1 MIRRFAR
8 KGPRLFAPQVV
19 QTSAM
24 DCGPAALKCLLEGF
38 GVPASY
44 ARLLE
49 ACHTDVDG
57 TSIDAIEQVA
67 VTLGLAAEQIM
78 LPVDHLL
85 LGAAHAL
92 PALVVVRRDNMTH
105 FIVVWQTYGPFVQ
118 LMDPAKGRR
127 WLREEAFQRE
137 LYVHQ
142 QIVPAN
148 GWREWAGS
156 REFLDAVDQRLD
168 RVRVPAAVARRV
180 VSEAEADPRWV
191 GLATLD
197 AAIRMVSGLASAG
210 GLRRGPDAGRVLE
223 MLVARAKDPR
233 DPRPLVPADY
243 WSVLRAPANEGDESD
258 ESLVLRGAVLM
269 RVRERRAEDELP
281 QAELPQAE
289 HSQAERSEA
298 ESVRQDRERVELR
311 ETLKPVIGEAH
322 AGPFLEAWRV
332 IRRNGIASPLVIAA
346 GLVLAAGGALFEMLL
361 FRGIL
366 EIGQL
371 VSLREQRMLTALIVL
386 GYVAGLL
393 LLDVAIFGGLL
404 RLGRRMEAQLRVAL
418 LERLPN
424 LSERYLHSRLVADLA
439 HRAHSLDALRT
450 MPELGARFA
459 RTSMQL
465 IFTAI
470 GLAWLDPPSV
480 WLALLSVGLAL
491 GIPLATTPVLGER
504 ELRQRSHAAALSRYY
519 LDGLLGLVAARTHGA
534 ERALRQRHE
543 SLLIEWGRASLH
555 LVRGAVVIEGL
566 QMLVGSGLAA
576 LLVLDFVGRGGRP
589 GSTLLLVYWALSL
602 PMLGREV
609 AGLLR
614 QYPAYRNILARVLE
628 PLRAPDDRAASS
640 ADAPARAQDQEQE
653 EIDRDGRDA
662 ELPAPGVCVAFT
674 GVEVRAAG
682 HTILEDLTLTLRA
695 GEHVAIVGRSGA
707 GKSSLIGLLLG
718 WRTATR
724 GRLTIDGEPLDAD
737 RLTVLRRA
745 TAWVDPG
752 VQLWNRSLFDNL
764 RYGEVNAS
772 ASNIGSVVSAADLT
786 SVLEKLPDGLQTLLG
801 EGGRLISG
809 GEQQRVRFGRALV
822 RPDVRLALLDEPFRG
837 LDRQRRHDLLLL
849 AREVWRQATMLCVT
863 HDIEETLAFE
873 RVLVLDQGRV
883 VEDGAPATLART
895 PESAYAAL
903 LAAERSVRSEL
914 WENAANAANAA
925 TEAASSIDA
934 ARGSQRAATS
944 ATTWRRWRVEQGA
957 VVDETAR
964 AEVSWTTDQGSRG
977 R

>member
-1 MIRRFAR
+1 MIRRLTQQ
-8 KGPRLFAPQVV
+8 GPRLFAPQVV

-38 GVPASY
+38 GVPVSY

-85 LGAAHAL
+85 LGAARAL
-92 PALVVVRRDNMTH
+92 PALVVVRRDSMTH
-105 FIVVWQTYGPFVQ
+105 FIVIWGKYGPLVQ

-127 WLREEAFQRE
+127 WLREDAFRSE

-156 REFLDAVDQRLD
+156 REFLDVVDQRLD
-168 RVRVPAAVARRV
+168 RLRVPAAVARRV
-180 VSEAEADPRWV
+180 VSEADADPRWA

-197 AAIRMVSGLASAG
+197 AAIRMISGLASAG
-210 GLRRGPDAGRVLE
+210 GLRRGPDAARVLE
-223 MLVARAKDPR
+223 TLVARARDPR
-233 DPRPLVPADY
+233 DPRPLIPADY
-243 WSVLRAPANEGDESD
+243 WSVLPAPADEGHER
-258 ESLVLRGAVLM
+258 LVLRGAVLM
-269 RVRERRAEDELP
+269 RVRERRAE
-281 QAELPQAE
+281 
-289 HSQAERSEA
+289 A
-298 ESVRQDRERVELR
+298 ESVGPDRECVELR
-311 ETLKPVIGEAH
+311 ETLKPALSEAH
-322 AGPFLEAWRV
+322 ASPFVEAWRLS
-332 IRRNGIASPLVIAA
+332 RRGGGASPIVIAG

-361 FRGIL
+361 FRGML

-371 VSLREQRMLTALIVL
+371 VSLREQRMLTALILL

-393 LLDVAIFGGLL
+393 LLDLAIFGGLL
-404 RLGRRMEAQLRVAL
+404 RLGRRVEAQLRVAL
-418 LERLPN
+418 LERLPG
-424 LSERYLHSRLVADLA
+424 LSERYLHSRLIGDLA
-439 HRAHSLDALRT
+439 HRAHSLEALRS

-465 IFTAI
+465 VFTAL

-491 GIPLATTPVLGER
+491 GIPLATAPMLGER

-576 LLVLDFVGRGGRP
+576 LLVLDFIGRGGRP

-628 PLRAPDDRAASS
+628 PLRAPDDRGVSAAN
-640 ADAPARAQDQEQE
+640 ADASQKEADGE
-653 EIDRDGRDA
+653 GRDSD
-662 ELPAPGVCVAFT
+662 LPDPGVRVDFA
-674 GVEVRAAG
+674 GVEVRVAG
-682 HTILEDLTLTLRA
+682 HAIIEELTLTLRA

-718 WRTATR
+718 WRTATK
-724 GRLTIDGEPLDAD
+724 GRLTIDGELLDAD
-737 RLTVLRRA
+737 RLTALRRT
-745 TAWVDPG
+745 TAWVDPS

-764 RYGEVNAS
+764 RYGEINAS
-772 ASNIGSVVSAADLT
+772 ASSIGSVVSAADLT
-786 SVLEKLPDGLQTLLG
+786 SLLEKLPDGLQTLLG

-837 LDRQRRHDLLLL
+837 LDRQRRHDLLVL

-883 VEDGAPATLART
+883 VEDGSPAMLARMPGST
-895 PESAYAAL
+895 YATL

-914 WENAANAANAA
+914 WGNAA
-925 TEAASSIDA
+925 
-934 ARGSQRAATS
+934 
-944 ATTWRRWRVEQGA
+944 WRHWRVEQGA

-964 AEVSWTTDQGSRG
+964 AEVSWTTDQDSRG

>member
-1 MIRRFAR
+1 MIRRLTQH
-8 KGPRLFAPQVV
+8 GPRLFAPQVV

-38 GVPASY
+38 GVPVSY

-57 TSIDAIEQVA
+57 TSIDDIERVA

-78 LPVDHLL
+78 LPADHLL
-85 LGAAHAL
+85 LGAARAL
-92 PALVVVRRDNMTH
+92 PALVVVRRDSMTH
-105 FIVVWQTYGPFVQ
+105 FIVFWGKCGPFVQ

-127 WLREEAFQRE
+127 WLREEAFRSE

-142 QIVPAN
+142 QAVPAN

-168 RVRVPAAVARRV
+168 GLRVPAAVARRV
-180 VSEAEADPRWV
+180 VGEAEADPGWT

-197 AAIRMVSGLASAG
+197 AAIRMISALASAG
-210 GLRRGPDAGRVLE
+210 GLRRGPDAARVLE
-223 MLVARAKDPR
+223 TLVARARDRR
-233 DPRPLVPADY
+233 DPRALIPADY
-243 WSVLRAPANEGDESD
+243 WSVLPDPSDEGDER
-258 ESLVLRGAVLM
+258 LVLRGAVLM
-269 RVRERRAEDELP
+269 RVRERRAE
-281 QAELPQAE
+281 
-289 HSQAERSEA
+289 A
-298 ESVRQDRERVELR
+298 ESLGTDRECIELR
-311 ETLKPVIGEAH
+311 ETLKPALHEAH
-322 AGPFLEAWRV
+322 ASPFLEAWRLT
-332 IRRNGIASPLVIAA
+332 RRSGVASPLVITG

-361 FRGIL
+361 FRGVL

-371 VSLREQRMLTALIVL
+371 VSLREQRMLTALILL
-386 GYVAGLL
+386 GYAAGLL
-393 LLDVAIFGGLL
+393 LLDLAISGGLL
-404 RLGRRMEAQLRVAL
+404 RLGRRIEAQLRVAL
-418 LERLPN
+418 LERLPR
-424 LSERYLHSRLVADLA
+424 LSERYLHSRLIADLA
-439 HRAHSLDALRT
+439 HRAHSLDALRA

-459 RTSMQL
+459 RTSLQL

-480 WLALLSVGLAL
+480 WLALVSVGLAL
-491 GIPLATTPVLGER
+491 GIPLATIPMLGER

-543 SLLIEWGRASLH
+543 SLLIEWGHASLH
-555 LVRGAVVIEGL
+555 LVRSAVVIEGL

-614 QYPAYRNILARVLE
+614 QYPTYRNILARVLE
-628 PLRAPDDRAASS
+628 PLRAPDDRGAGAANV
-640 ADAPARAQDQEQE
+640 DAPEV
-653 EIDRDGRDA
+653 DA
-662 ELPAPGVCVAFT
+662 ELPAPGVRVDFA

-682 HTILEDLTLTLRA
+682 HAILDDLTLTLRP

-718 WRTATR
+718 WRTAIK
-724 GRLTIDGEPLDAD
+724 GRLSIDGEPLDAD
-737 RLTVLRRA
+737 RLAALRRT
-745 TAWVDPG
+745 TAWVDPSI
-752 VQLWNRSLFDNL
+752 QLWNRSLFDNL

-772 ASNIGSVVSAADLT
+772 ASSIGSVVSAADLT
-786 SVLEKLPDGLQTLLG
+786 SLLEKLPDGLQTLLG

-837 LDRQRRHDLLLL
+837 LDRQRRHDLLVL
-849 AREVWRQATMLCVT
+849 AREVWRQATMVCVT

-883 VEDGAPATLART
+883 VEDGSPAVLARM
-895 PESAYAAL
+895 PGSAYATL
-903 LAAERSVRSEL
+903 LDAERSVRSEL
-914 WENAANAANAA
+914 WENTA
-925 TEAASSIDA
+925 
-934 ARGSQRAATS
+934 
-944 ATTWRRWRVEQGA
+944 WRHWRVEQGA
-957 VVDETAR
+957 VVDETPR